1 MGRDASKSAGNP
13 YFEAR
18 LDASNRIDRQFSS
31 REGASALIGIS
42 ADSLAKYE
50 SNVCKT
56 VPPESVLAMAKGYG
70 APELINWYCSTQCP
84 IGRQTVCP
92 VVPKSLEQVT
102 LRMIHLLSDV
112 DAMQMALVEITYD
125 GFIGGEELAIME
137 QILGYFDRVAQVIA
151 ELKIWCAKNISAG
164 LRRVG

>member
-70 APELINWYCSTQCP
+70 APELINWYC
-84 IGRQTVCP
+84 
-92 VVPKSLEQVT
+92 
-102 LRMIHLLSDV
+102 
-112 DAMQMALVEITYD
+112 
-125 GFIGGEELAIME
+125 
-137 QILGYFDRVAQVIA
+137 
-151 ELKIWCAKNISAG
+151 
-164 LRRVG
+164 